1 MSKKLKLFMS
11 LVLAMT
17 MMFGSTLCFAAEND
31 AENINQESAKEVSE
45 NETIIN
51 YGSDKNVSVVIPNE
65 FVGEI
70 TDMEIDN
77 LLESEQVADGDVINI
92 IDVGYNNDNVLQTY
106 RGTEVRTELTWGRCT
121 GTALVPTKYLLYSI
135 DHVVS

>member
-1 MSKKLKLFMS
+1 
-11 LVLAMT
+11 
-17 MMFGSTLCFAAEND
+17 MF
-31 AENINQESAKEVSE
+31 KVP
-45 NETIIN
+45 
-51 YGSDKNVSVVIPNE
+51 SVCYNE

-106 RGTEVRTELTWGRCT
+106 RGKEVRTELTWGRCT

>member
-11 LVLAMT
+11 LALAMT
-17 MMFGSTLCFAAEND
+17 MMFGSMLCFAAEND
-31 AENINQESAKEVSE
+31 AENINSESAKEVSE

-51 YGSDKNVSVVIPNE
+51 YGFDKNVTVVIPNE
-65 FVGEI
+65 LVGEI

-92 IDVGYNNDNVLQTY
+92 IKAV
-106 RGTEVRTELTWGRCT
+106 
-121 GTALVPTKYLLYSI
+121 
-135 DHVVS
+135 

>member
-31 AENINQESAKEVSE
+31 AENINQESEKEVSE

-65 FVGEI
+65 LVGEI